1 MSVAGTVSGSQ
12 EATGRDERLLWQL
25 HSPLTTCRR
34 QVPSLYFT
42 DLGVEGQ
49 KGGRLLK
56 KQGGQDKMSP
66 PPAGTR
72 LGWGLSTGPTVPAL
86 PAPGSWP
93 RGTGSCSGDRG
104 RAMVRWASEGRSI
117 RIPPS
122 PARSQS
128 ISGFLSQALVE
139 DLLCTGCCLRN
150 SGNRQQHPM
159 TSASRTHV

>member
-49 KGGRLLK
+49 KGGRLPK

-93 RGTGSCSGDRG
+93 RGTGSCSVLSLPAG
-104 RAMVRWASEGRSI
+104 RFRSLQTNKVSLASHLF
-117 RIPPS
+117 PPRE
-122 PARSQS
+122 PGA
-128 ISGFLSQALVE
+128 GVLTGAG
-139 DLLCTGCCLRN
+139 LLYK
-150 SGNRQQHPM
+150 Q
-159 TSASRTHV
+159 